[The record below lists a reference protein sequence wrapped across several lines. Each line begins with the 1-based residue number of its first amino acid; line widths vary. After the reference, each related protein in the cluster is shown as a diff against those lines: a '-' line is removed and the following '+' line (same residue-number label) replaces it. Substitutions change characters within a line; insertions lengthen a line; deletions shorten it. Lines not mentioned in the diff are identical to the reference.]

1 MRCQIC
7 NRETNN
13 WSKNKK
19 TGEYESI
26 CSSCRRSILDCNSLY
41 TDFDEDLIDDD
52 ISEEDLL
59 TLLEGDDVCHT

>member
-26 CSSCRRSILDCNSLY
+26 CSNCRRSILDCNSLY

-52 ISEEDLL
+52 MSEEDLL
-59 TLLEGDDVCHT
+59 TLLEGDDICYT

>member
-13 WSKNKK
+13 WTKNKH

-26 CSSCRRSILDCNSLY
+26 CGKCRRSVLDTNSYY
-41 TDFDEDLIDDD
+41 TDFDEDLVDQDM
-52 ISEEDLL
+52 SEEDFL
-59 TLLEGDDVCHT
+59 TILEES